1 MTAVPDSPS
10 LLYVATVSST
20 IRHFLR
26 PYAVHFRAL
35 GWRVD
40 AAASGFEAHPDHA
53 RNFDHV
59 TDIPLSRSI
68 LDVRGNLRGERAIEQ
83 IIREMEPDLVHVHT
97 PIASFLTRLAV
108 RRMPRDRRPRVAYT
122 AHGFHFHSGG
132 QPLTNAIFRTA
143 ERTAGRST
151 DRLVVINDEDEAA
164 ARRLHIV
171 PADRLVRMPGIGL
184 DTDWYSPASIPAETV
199 AAERERLELPA
210 GGPTF
215 VVIGELNANKRQAD
229 AIAALAAM
237 DHRDAQLVFLGVG
250 RERLPLETL
259 ARERGLADR
268 VHFGGLVEDVRPTLL
283 GSTSLI
289 TTSKREG
296 LSRSVM
302 EALALEI
309 PVVASSA
316 RGNEELVGEDG
327 FVVETGDA
335 RALAGAM
342 DWLIEHPAEQRAFGR
357 RGRQRMVDRYDLS
370 HLIVRHEAL
379 YAGMLAE
386 RG

>member
-1 MTAVPDSPS
+1 MTHREGPVTYEDALTGRFNGEFWQLARCDLIADRRFDERASGAESSVWWPLLKISDGWLIGADVRTYDSS
-10 LLYVATVSST
+10 GSDRVSHIQYT
-20 IRHFLR
+20 RR
-26 PYAVHFRAL
+26 
-35 GWRVD
+35 D
-40 AAASGFEAHPDHA
+40 AAGRMWACHA
-53 RNFDHV
+53 ALVAVGED
-59 TDIPLSRSI
+59 
-68 LDVRGNLRGERAIEQ
+68 LRTRYPAQYGGRQAELAKWAAMAGEGAI
-83 IIREMEPDLVHVHT
+83 
-97 PIASFLTRLAV
+97 
-108 RRMPRDRRPRVAYT
+108 
-122 AHGFHFHSGG
+122 
-132 QPLTNAIFRTA
+132 
-143 ERTAGRST
+143 
-151 DRLVVINDEDEAA
+151 
-164 ARRLHIV
+164 ARR
-171 PADRLVRMPGIGL
+171 
-184 DTDWYSPASIPAETV
+184 ASREALRYAPSRRSVSMAVLCFAPSALLTV

-210 GGPTF
+210 AGPTF

>member
-1 MTAVPDSPS
+1 M
-10 LLYVATVSST
+10 
-20 IRHFLR
+20 
-26 PYAVHFRAL
+26 
-35 GWRVD
+35 
-40 AAASGFEAHPDHA
+40 
-53 RNFDHV
+53 
-59 TDIPLSRSI
+59 
-68 LDVRGNLRGERAIEQ
+68 
-83 IIREMEPDLVHVHT
+83 
-97 PIASFLTRLAV
+97 
-108 RRMPRDRRPRVAYT
+108 
-122 AHGFHFHSGG
+122 
-132 QPLTNAIFRTA
+132 
-143 ERTAGRST
+143 
-151 DRLVVINDEDEAA
+151 
-164 ARRLHIV
+164 
-171 PADRLVRMPGIGL
+171 
-184 DTDWYSPASIPAETV
+184 
-199 AAERERLELPA
+199 
-210 GGPTF
+210 
-215 VVIGELNANKRQAD
+215 VIGELNANKRQAD

-296 LSRSVM
+296 LSRSEM

-335 RALAGAM
+335 RALAGVM

-357 RGRQRMVDRYDLS
+357 RGRQRMVDRYDLQ
-370 HLIVRHEAL
+370 HLIECHAAL

-386 RG
+386 RVDRHRPVPVCAPQDPRRRPPSSCR